1 MAPKPARV
9 FLTLFLLSFY
19 RCSSDALKI
28 SRSPSYSPTSGQLSL
43 HDAFQIIDSD
53 NDEFITVS
61 ELYEVAG
68 FHWSD
73 IEAANRA
80 RITFNL
86 AHPIDFVSAYDTDG
100 DGQLSKEE
108 FAVPMQ
114 EVQLRTSSEC
124 RHLSERLDT
133 CKTSQTLK
141 CSAYLNAAEYMCRLD
156 HRNIIEQC
164 ILNSPCASICDCVA
178 QAEKAAHGK
187 ATLVLQY
194 PDGSQEFSSDSLLV
208 ANSTEVGHPQKRFF
222 FLFLGLVIATILN
235 IAVTSALISIS
246 EIQQQTGVEVG
257 FMNFNV
263 WDSGSGDPPPSCS
276 VYVFWSTSCGAIL
289 SSKARGCSDGGTRL
303 YQNSCKDHFRY
314 GSRGCG
320 FLDLGCR
327 SLCYAINDNGCP
339 CSIFDRWTEQ
349 DNIDYP
355 GNDIET
361 LHVAHLSDCRTA
373 CASSPQCLAF
383 VVPPSDGTENQ
394 INCFLK
400 GELGSFKKSTGS
412 VSFLKILANEKTCP
426 NSLVGPDGDIGIFD
440 RRREMSLPKNA
451 LIPRISDDDINGK
464 AFPFDRT
471 DATFLIIARF
481 LQALYQAGSLWINRE
496 QVQRTSLQATLT
508 PIGNNQLTPL
518 AGEPVASAD
527 NPRWRVSDGWRVIN
541 VYRNLL
547 NNGGN
552 SNTPVASFVNGQP
565 TSDNDDLNRAVMPT
579 ALRTLFIANE
589 QTIING
595 QLPWAGADGGSTAGY
610 PGVQAVHGGGSN
622 LGYYQG
628 GSIGPMPLEA
638 AFIMATQ
645 LAGINFRTM
654 AQRIAQEMQD
664 SGRPR
669 FRALH
674 WLNAIV
680 PRGPG
685 DPGIPTCLREYRE
698 GREFTENGRI
708 LGFMSRDGD
717 ATGGPREGFYVIIDV
732 DGQNN
737 VEANPDRN
745 VLVFAVHTI
754 DPHSRINVPNQNTL
768 RNLQYTTFDPN
779 ASPDA
784 RPDGPSRQAQQRF
797 FAHAHAGLLTW
808 AQIRDFMNQGPDIRR
823 NQVLRLPD
831 SIRDDSALILHKI
844 GLYLQLD
851 LPRLWALMAAG
862 GPSFENF
869 LLDEEL
875 DIGPYCTLDQEMAK
889 HLEKDEDTSDDDRE
903 VVQVFSDNAE
913 KDLAAYAMVWFF
925 VDLHVAFISTNTK
938 GQPERQRWV
947 KKALRRFVNWSTATH
962 LLEQSSLA
970 MLTDRAHFTAIGCEQ
985 LLCQTWR
992 DHPAGTVSFC
1002 LGEPDEDLNA
1012 FYHPRFNIQDGMVG

>member
-19 RCSSDALKI
+19 RCFSDALKI
-28 SRSPSYSPTSGQLSL
+28 SRSPSHSPTSGQLSL
-43 HDAFQIIDSD
+43 HDAFHIIDSD

-61 ELYEVAG
+61 ELHEAAG

-114 EVQLRTSSEC
+114 EVQMRTSSEC

-194 PDGSQEFSSDSLLV
+194 PDGSQEFSSDSLLM

-276 VYVFWSTSCGAIL
+276 VYVFWSTSCGAIS
-289 SSKARGCSDGGTRL
+289 SSKARGCSNGGTRL

-412 VSFLKILANEKTCP
+412 ISFLKVLANHNTCP
-426 NSLVGPDGDIGIFD
+426 NSLVGSDGDFGIFD
-440 RRREMSLPKNA
+440 RRGEMSLPKNA
-451 LIPRISDDDINGK
+451 LIPRINDDGINGK
-464 AFPFDRT
+464 PFPFDPT
-471 DATFLIIARF
+471 DERLCIKPGASGLIVNKFKEPLWRVGPHINM
-481 LQALYQAGSLWINRE
+481 GSLRPE
-496 QVQRTSLQATLT
+496 LTTTSTATLT
-508 PIGNNQLTPL
+508 AIGANQLTPS
-518 AGEPVASAD
+518 AGDPVANAD
-527 NPRWRVSDGWRVIN
+527 SPRWRVSDGWRVLN
-541 VYRNLL
+541 VFRSLL
-547 NNGGN
+547 FIAQS
-552 SNTPVASFVNGQP
+552 SNTPVADFVNRQP
-565 TSDNDDLNRAVMPT
+565 TSNDDDLNRAVMPT
-579 ALRTLFIANE
+579 RLRTLFIANE

-595 QLPWAGADGGSTAGY
+595 QLSWAGANGGRTTAY
-610 PGVQAVHGGGSN
+610 PGIEAVHGGGSN

-645 LAGINFRTM
+645 LAGINFGTM
-654 AQRIAQEMQD
+654 AQRFGDIPVN
-664 SGRPR
+664 RPV
-669 FRALH
+669 H
-674 WLNAIV
+674 WLNAIATGSTGNPDAPV
-680 PRGPG
+680 
-685 DPGIPTCLREYRE
+685 CLREYRQGE
-698 GREFTENGRI
+698 EFSDRSRR
-708 LGFMSRDGD
+708 LGFMTRNGI
-717 ATGGPREGFYVIIDV
+717 ATGGPEEGFYVIIDV
-732 DGQNN
+732 DGER
-737 VEANPDRN
+737 VETTNPDRN
-745 VLVFAVHTI
+745 VFVFAVHTI
-754 DPHSRINVPNQNTL
+754 DPRSRINVPNLNTL
-768 RNLQYTTFDPN
+768 RNLQYTSFDPN

-784 RPDGPSRQAQQRF
+784 RPDGPTNQAQQRF
-797 FAHAHAGLLTW
+797 FAHAHAAILPY
-808 AQIRDFMNQGPDIRR
+808 AQVRAFMEQDPQDANR
-823 NQVLRLPD
+823 
-831 SIRDDSALILHKI
+831 
-844 GLYLQLD
+844 
-851 LPRLWALMAAG
+851 
-862 GPSFENF
+862 
-869 LLDEEL
+869 
-875 DIGPYCTLDQEMAK
+875 
-889 HLEKDEDTSDDDRE
+889 
-903 VVQVFSDNAE
+903 
-913 KDLAAYAMVWFF
+913 
-925 VDLHVAFISTNTK
+925 VAFPQYRQIGSCVKLCETTLQELPASAWEDQTKTSMLSITRALTSKMEWSDEGKNIVRHSIFAKTLFYMYKHYGLAPFSTPGRHETW
-938 GQPERQRWV
+938 E
-947 KKALRRFVNWSTATH
+947 TAV
-962 LLEQSSLA
+962 LF
-970 MLTDRAHFTAIGCEQ
+970 HF
-985 LLCQTWR
+985 
-992 DHPAGTVSFC
+992 
-1002 LGEPDEDLNA
+1002 
-1012 FYHPRFNIQDGMVG
+1012 FYHLSFIYSEL